1 MSLKNLSDDQLRA
14 FIENPRTFLES
25 DTNYDAVFDLSDREL
40 AAKVKL
46 IEESLDLPEYSLR
59 ERMED
64 AK

>member
-1 MSLKNLSDDQLRA
+1 MSLKNLSDEQLRA
-14 FIENPRTFLES
+14 FIENPRTFLDDDS
-25 DTNYDAVFDLSDREL
+25 NYEAVFDLSDREL
-40 AAKVKL
+40 AAKVKV